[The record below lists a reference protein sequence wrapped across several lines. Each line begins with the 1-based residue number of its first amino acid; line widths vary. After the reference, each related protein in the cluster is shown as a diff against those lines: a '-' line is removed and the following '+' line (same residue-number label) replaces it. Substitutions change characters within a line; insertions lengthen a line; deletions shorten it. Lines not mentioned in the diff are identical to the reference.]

1 MGTDHSSKADVP
13 CPPNASLT
21 LREIV
26 ARLGGEA
33 VGEVSAPLTGVA
45 TLDSAGPADIAF
57 LANPRYRA
65 RLATTRAGAVILGPG
80 DRDAAS
86 IPRIVSDNPYAYYA
100 RTVALFHPEAPVVP
114 GIHPFAQVDAG
125 ANVDAGAEIGAFAV
139 IGAGAAIGKGARIG
153 SHCTVG
159 ERVAIGAG
167 TRLHPRV
174 TVYDGCTIGERCILH
189 SGVVIGA
196 DGFGMARDAGRW
208 VKIPQVGSVRI
219 GNDVEIG
226 ANTTIDRGALDDT
239 VIEEGVKLDNQ
250 IQIGHNCVIGAH
262 TVIAGCTGISGS
274 VTVGR
279 DCMIGGGVGLV
290 GHISI
295 CDHVTISG
303 FSLITKSITEPGT
316 YTSGLPFMPHAEWL
330 RNAVHLRRLDKIARA
345 VRKDSGGEDRERND
359 D

>member
-1 MGTDHSSKADVP
+1 
-13 CPPNASLT
+13 
-21 LREIV
+21 
-26 ARLGGEA
+26 
-33 VGEVSAPLTGVA
+33 
-45 TLDSAGPADIAF
+45 
-57 LANPRYRA
+57 
-65 RLATTRAGAVILGPG
+65 
-80 DRDAAS
+80 
-86 IPRIVSDNPYAYYA
+86 
-100 RTVALFHPEAPVVP
+100 
-114 GIHPFAQVDAG
+114 
-125 ANVDAGAEIGAFAV
+125 V
-139 IGAGAAIGKGARIG
+139 IGENVTIG
-153 SHCTVG
+153 
-159 ERVAIGAG
+159 EG

-174 TVYDGCTIGERCILH
+174 TLYDGCVLGARCILH

-196 DGFGMARDAGRW
+196 DGFGMAREAGRW
-208 VKIPQVGSVRI
+208 VKIPQVGAVRI
-219 GNDVEIG
+219 GDDVEIG

-279 DCMIGGGVGLV
+279 NCMIGGGVGLV

-316 YTSGLPFMPHAEWL
+316 YTSGLPFMPHADWL
-330 RNAVHLRRLDKIARA
+330 RNAVHLRRLDLMAKQL
-345 VRKDSGGEDRERND
+345 RKGSPGDDHERND